1 MQRIAY
7 RIILIIGLSSVT
19 FLGCAAGHSDEIRP
33 DQEAA
38 LMKVRD
44 EIIGENHSKA
54 ASDENGTEHDIAETD
69 KEEIKKEAIGKEQ
82 IGEDDIEKTEL
93 QPVLYMDQETYRSL
107 VKKVWI
113 EDRPER
119 RYSSTFEFIITRIAE
134 EEIEGIIGVS
144 I

>member
-1 MQRIAY
+1 MRTEQEERFVETSEDMGQEDTDMAEADINKAEKA
-7 RIILIIGLSSVT
+7 V
-19 FLGCAAGHSDEIRP
+19 AG
-33 DQEAA
+33 A
-38 LMKVRD
+38 
-44 EIIGENHSKA
+44 
-54 ASDENGTEHDIAETD
+54 D
-69 KEEIKKEAIGKEQ
+69 KERTGKEHTAEKEIKVMDQ
-82 IGEDDIEKTEL
+82 M
-93 QPVLYMDQETYRSL
+93 PVAEDQETYRSL

>member
-1 MQRIAY
+1 MIS
-7 RIILIIGLSSVT
+7 LSSVA
-19 FLGCAAGHSDEIRP
+19 AAGCTADSVDRTLPVQEECFVETSEAVGQEDSGMAEAGINGADQAIIAEADKKETEKEHTAEKETEVMDQMPVTEN
-33 DQEAA
+33 QEA
-38 LMKVRD
+38 
-44 EIIGENHSKA
+44 
-54 ASDENGTEHDIAETD
+54 
-69 KEEIKKEAIGKEQ
+69 
-82 IGEDDIEKTEL
+82 
-93 QPVLYMDQETYRSL
+93 YRSL